1 MNVHTVCM
9 LRVKRA
15 SMKANRKIELGEATR
30 LALVAAARDLFASG
44 YDAAGTPAIALK
56 AGVTRG
62 ALYHHFKD
70 KRDLFKAVVE
80 QVAEDIVVQ
89 IDAAATRSQVPTD
102 SIIAGCKAFVSA
114 CDNAAIRQ
122 IFFLDAPAVLGW
134 KAWRAIDAC
143 YGLGS
148 LMQGLSACAA
158 AGLLEVEQVGSAAHL
173 ISGALNE
180 AVFMLAEQP
189 NQSHVRDRID
199 RSIERMVRGL
209 LQTP

>member
-1 MNVHTVCM
+1 MRT
-9 LRVKRA
+9 
-15 SMKANRKIELGEATR
+15 NRRIELGEATR
-30 LALVAAARDLFASG
+30 HQLIAAARDLFASG
-44 YDAAGTPAIALK
+44 YEATSTPAIALE

-89 IDAAATRSQVPTD
+89 INEAATNSQAPAD
-102 SIIAGCKAFVSA
+102 SIVAGCRAFVSA
-114 CDNAAIRQ
+114 CDNAGVRQ

-134 KAWRAIDAC
+134 KTWRAIDAR

-148 LMQGLSACAA
+148 LKVGLAQCAA
-158 AGLLEVEQVGSAAHL
+158 AGLLDENQVHSVAHL

-180 AVFMLAEQP
+180 AVFMLADEP
-189 NQSHVRDRID
+189 NQPDARHRIV
-199 RSIERMVRGL
+199 RSIERMVQGFL
-209 LQTP
+209 KEK

>member
-1 MNVHTVCM
+1 
-9 LRVKRA
+9 
-15 SMKANRKIELGEATR
+15 MKTNKKAELGEATR
-30 LALVAAARDLFASG
+30 LELIAAARDLFASG
-44 YDAAGTPAIALK
+44 YEAASTPAIALK

-80 QVAEDIVVQ
+80 QIAEDIVVQ
-89 IDAAATRSQVPTD
+89 INAAATGSQAPTD
-102 SIIAGCKAFVSA
+102 SIVAGCRAFISA
-114 CDNAAIRQ
+114 CDNAAMRQ

-134 KAWRAIDAC
+134 KTWREIDAR

-148 LMQGLSACAA
+148 LKEGLAVCAT
-158 AGLLEVEQVGSAAHL
+158 AGLLEEDQIHSVAHL

-189 NQSHVRDRID
+189 NQSGVRDRID
-199 RSIERMVRGL
+199 RSIERMVRGFL
-209 LQTP
+209 THAAPEPRPKSG